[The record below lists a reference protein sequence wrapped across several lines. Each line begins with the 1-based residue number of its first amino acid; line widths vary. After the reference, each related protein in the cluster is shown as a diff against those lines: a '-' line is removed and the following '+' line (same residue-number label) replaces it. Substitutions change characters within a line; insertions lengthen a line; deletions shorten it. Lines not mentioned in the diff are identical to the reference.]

1 VVHWYHWLGFCAAI
15 ASFLA
20 LDLGVFNRRAH
31 QVRIREA
38 LAWTAAWM
46 SLALVFAGLLWM
58 WMGWH
63 SAGTFLAGYL
73 LEWSLSADN
82 VFVFILLFAH
92 FAVPV
97 AYQHRVLFWGVLG
110 AIVLRLSF
118 ILAGSALLERFE
130 WVVYVFGALLLVTA
144 VRFLREGER
153 SRSPADSFVVRL
165 VGRVVPTTP
174 EYRGSRMLVRRDAG
188 RGWVATPLL
197 AVLISI
203 ELVDVVF
210 AVDSI
215 PAILALTTD
224 AFIVFTSNAL
234 AILGLRSLYFVM
246 AGAVGR
252 FRYLRPALAAL
263 LAFVGVKMLLSGVL
277 HIPAAVSLA
286 VIVGILG
293 AGAVASVLGGS
304 RRRGDSLLGS

>member
-1 VVHWYHWLGFCAAI
+1 MVQWYHWLAFCAAI

-31 QVRIREA
+31 QVRLREA
-38 LAWTAAWM
+38 LAWTAVWM
-46 SLALVFAGLLWM
+46 SLALAFAGLLWA

-92 FAVPV
+92 FAVPA

-153 SRSPADSFVVRL
+153 SRSPADTFVVRL
-165 VGRVVPTTP
+165 VGRVVPTTA
-174 EYRGSRMLVRRDAG
+174 EYRGSRMLVRRDRG

-252 FRYLRPALAAL
+252 FQYLRPALAAL
-263 LAFVGVKMLLSGVL
+263 LAFVGVKMLLSGVV
-277 HIPAAVSLA
+277 HIPAAISLA

-293 AGAVASVLGGS
+293 VGAVASVVADS
-304 RRRGDSLLGS
+304 RRRGDRLRGS

>member
-1 VVHWYHWLGFCAAI
+1 VVQWYHWLAFCAAI

-31 QVRIREA
+31 QVSLREA
-38 LAWTAAWM
+38 LAWTAVWM
-46 SLALVFAGLLWM
+46 SVALSFAGLLWM

-82 VFVFILLFAH
+82 VFVFILLFTH
-92 FAVPV
+92 FAVPA

-110 AIVLRLSF
+110 AIVLRLTF

-153 SRSPADSFVVRL
+153 SRSPADTFVVRT
-165 VGRVVPTTP
+165 VGRVVPTTAD
-174 EYRGSRMLVRRDAG
+174 YHGSRLFAHRDAG

-263 LAFVGVKMLLSGVL
+263 LAFVGVKMLLSGVV
-277 HIPAAVSLA
+277 HVPAAVSLA

-293 AGAVASVLGGS
+293 VGAVASVVLGS
-304 RRRGDSLLGS
+304 RGQGDRLLGS